1 MTPITSNPYIVGNP
15 IKTRQMFFGREDDF
29 QFVSRKIGEGRS
41 NQIVVLCGERR
52 SGKTS
57 ILFQIMGGKLGG
69 GFLPILVD
77 MQMLAGTK
85 GDFEF
90 FLAILKTGYAALENL
105 GVAAPAAA
113 ALSQSSSVENLMGAF
128 LAFVRQNAGGR
139 TVLFLLDEYEL
150 IESKIKDGSLSEST
164 VLYLAGV
171 LEGSYPASFV
181 FTGSTNLED
190 RNPAIWKT
198 LLGKSVYRKISYLS
212 QRDSVRLI
220 TEPLRDSVC
229 YPQEV
234 VESIFRLT
242 GGQPFYTQV
251 ICQNLIDLLIDEER
265 ADPTMADLERIVRET
280 VANPLPQMIYTW
292 NSFPAWSRVMLSSL
306 ANIIEDASQ
315 WSGSR
320 AILQFLWKSRILI
333 PFKGERANVLLEDA
347 YHREFLDK
355 NDAEGYRF
363 RMDVFRRWIRREH
376 SIWKVVKEADIGF
389 RRTLRALLVPASI
402 SAGALAVLAAAWL
415 FLVPLLLPGLS
426 AWGASAGLLP
436 RGAAGPG
443 MTEAASKDI
452 RNVSFT
458 ANRGPFSVVIDGVY
472 THTAESELGSTW
484 ILVPSLA
491 AGTHDFVATGPDG
504 EELSLLNQEVTQT
517 NNSFLFS
524 FAPKELDPSQISRY
538 VSPAQSSPDSLSQMQ
553 RSLELGHSV
562 VVIVSEPPGAS
573 VQVFN
578 GVVGV
583 TPIALDVN
591 AGYQVIL
598 LALQGYKP
606 QNMSIATKAGKA
618 YLQKTIMQANRTL
631 LAFEGKARGSV
642 LFDGQWLI
650 DLPTVK
656 TKQVPSGS
664 HVITLLDPGNR
675 ELRRTAVDLVP
686 ATLFSVKDAP

>member
-1 MTPITSNPYIVGNP
+1 MTPISSNPYVVGNP
-15 IKTRQMFFGREDDF
+15 IKTREMFFGREDDF
-29 QFVSRKIGEGRS
+29 QFVSRKIGERRS

-57 ILFQIMGGKLGG
+57 ILFQIMGGKLGE
-69 GFLPILVD
+69 GFLPILID

-90 FLAILKTGYAALENL
+90 FRAILKTGYAALEAL
-105 GVAAPAAA
+105 GVEMPAATTFDT
-113 ALSQSSSVENLMGAF
+113 SSSVESLMEAF
-128 LAFVRQNAGGR
+128 LSFVRQNAAGR

-150 IESKIKDGSLSEST
+150 IESKIKEGSLSEST

-171 LEGSYPASFV
+171 LEGRFPASFV

-212 QRDSVRLI
+212 HRDTARLI
-220 TEPLRDSVC
+220 TEPLKDSVF
-229 YPQEV
+229 YPEDV

-251 ICQNLIDLLIDEER
+251 ICQNLTDLLIEEER
-265 ADPTMADLERIVRET
+265 TDPTMADLERIVRDI

-306 ANIIEDASQ
+306 ASIIDEASQ
-315 WSGSR
+315 WPHSR
-320 AILQFLWKSRILI
+320 RILQFLWESKILI

-347 YHREFLDK
+347 YHREFLEK
-355 NDAEGYRF
+355 NDADGYRF
-363 RMDVFRRWIRREH
+363 RMDIFRRWIRREH
-376 SIWKVVKEADIGF
+376 SIWKVVKEADIGI
-389 RRTLRALLVPASI
+389 RRTLRPLLVPASI
-402 SAGALAVLAAAWL
+402 SLGAVAVLAATWL
-415 FLVPLLLPGLS
+415 FLVPALLPGLG
-426 AWGASAGLLP
+426 AWGRSVGLLP
-436 RGAAGPG
+436 RGSANPVVTAVATGDV
-443 MTEAASKDI
+443 KY
-452 RNVSFT
+452 VSFT
-458 ANRGPFSVVIDGVY
+458 ANRGPFSVLIDGWSRQS
-472 THTAESELGSTW
+472 ARSELGSTW
-484 ILVPSLA
+484 ISVPSLA

-504 EELSLLNQEVTQT
+504 EEVSLLDQNVTQT

-524 FAPKELDPSQISRY
+524 FAPKEISQPEISRY
-538 VSPAQSSPDSLSQMQ
+538 VPNAPLAQMRQ
-553 RSLELGHSV
+553 SLELGHSV

-573 VQVFN
+573 VQAFN
-578 GVVGV
+578 GVVGA
-583 TPIALDVN
+583 TPVALDMN

-598 LALQGYKP
+598 LALPGYKP

-618 YLQKTIMQANRTL
+618 YLQKTVMQPNRTL
-631 LAFEGKARGSV
+631 LAFEGKEKGSV

-656 TKQVPSGS
+656 YKQVPSGS
-664 HVITLLDPGNR
+664 HVLTLLDAGKHVLL
-675 ELRRTAVDLVP
+675 ETVVDLVP
-686 ATLFSVKDAP
+686 ATVFAVQTAP